1 MLALQGMLKL
11 LNIETG
17 LERLSEVEFGVA
29 FILILFL
36 TEEPKDMGNIND

>member
-1 MLALQGMLKL
+1 MLKL

-29 FILILFL
+29 FLLILFL
-36 TEEPKDMGNIND
+36 TEEPKDMGTLDD